1 MTTLTRQTF
10 DRKSQPEYPFDIG
23 YRWVENGSD
32 HVQVPLTE
40 EDFLHPQEEDRFLF
54 TDLETVARYD
64 LRSALIFVLKMRT
77 DVHVFTNHRVD
88 WQACG
93 IRPMGPDVV
102 VLGDFQSNWNSLRG
116 TVPVR
121 ELGLKTLFVAE
132 ITWISS
138 RHIDLEQKPPLY
150 HQLGVPYLLIFD
162 FYAGGKE
169 PFVAELLA
177 FEATESGYVRM
188 EADPK
193 LGVWIPT
200 VAMWFKLDG
209 WQVVIHNEDKK
220 RILNEKEMIQ
230 LMILEER
237 TSGKSKTDADYH
249 LKRFEA
255 AEQRTIAARQQ
266 FEAAEQRTIEAKQRT
281 IAARQ
286 RYETEKLRTDQL
298 EKEIAELRA
307 QIANLP
313 PKNNGHN

>member
-1 MTTLTRQTF
+1 MNTLTRQTF

-64 LRSALIFVLKMRT
+64 LRSALIFILKMRT

-93 IRPMGPDVV
+93 IRPMGPDVAV
-102 VLGDFQSNWNSLRG
+102 FGDFQSKWNPLLG

-132 ITWISS
+132 ITWQSS

-162 FYAGGKE
+162 FYAGHKE
-169 PFVAELLA
+169 PFVGELLA
-177 FEATESGYVRM
+177 FEATKSGYVRM

-200 VAMWFKLDG
+200 VAMWFKLNG
-209 WQVVIHNEDKK
+209 RQVVIHNEDKK
-220 RILNEKEMIQ
+220 RIMNEKELIQ
-230 LMILEER
+230 LMILEDQ
-237 TSGKSKTDADYH
+237 TSRNSKTDADYH
-249 LKRFEA
+249 LKRFEE
-255 AEQRTIAARQQ
+255 AE
-266 FEAAEQRTIEAKQRT
+266 QRT

-313 PKNNGHN
+313 PKNNGNN

>member
-1 MTTLTRQTF
+1 MSTLTRQTF

-23 YRWVENGSD
+23 YRWVKNGND

-54 TDLETVARYD
+54 TENETVARYD
-64 LRSALIFVLKMRT
+64 LRSALIFVLGTRS

-88 WQACG
+88 WQTHG

-102 VLGDFQSNWNSLRG
+102 VFGDLQTKWNSLLG

-132 ITWISS
+132 ITWRSS

-162 FYAGGKE
+162 LYAGDEE

-177 FEATESGYVRM
+177 FEATESGFVRM

-209 WQVVIHNEDKK
+209 RQVVMHNQDKK
-220 RILNEKEMIQ
+220 RILSQKEMIQ

-237 TSGKSKTDADYH
+237 NSGNSITDADYH

-266 FEAAEQRTIEAKQRT
+266 FEAARQRT
-281 IAARQ
+281 IAERQ
-286 RYETEKLRTDQL
+286 RYETEKLRTEQL
-298 EKEIAELRA
+298 KREIAELRA

-313 PKNNGHN
+313 PKNNGHK